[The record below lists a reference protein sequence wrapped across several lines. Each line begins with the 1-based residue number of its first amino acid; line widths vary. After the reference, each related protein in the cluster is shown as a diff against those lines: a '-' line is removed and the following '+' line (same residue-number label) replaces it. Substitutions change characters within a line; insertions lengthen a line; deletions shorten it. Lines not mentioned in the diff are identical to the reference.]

1 MNLKLI
7 SFFTRMRFLRF
18 GLRDRIA
25 RLVHNPDKAQNK
37 NFEVNFFRKKY
48 IGNFSV
54 YIDWSTYYFGAY
66 AIEELEFI
74 AYSLKFIS
82 SSINSS
88 HIIPFFYSF
97 VPPFVSVFERRKL
110 MCLWV

>member
-1 MNLKLI
+1 
-7 SFFTRMRFLRF
+7 MRFLRF

-37 NFEVNFFRKKY
+37 NFEVNFFGKKY

-66 AIEELEFI
+66 AIEELEFM
-74 AYSLKFIS
+74 AYSLKNTKN
-82 SSINSS
+82 SI
-88 HIIPFFYSF
+88 
-97 VPPFVSVFERRKL
+97 
-110 MCLWV
+110 